1 MQTQQKILAG
11 WFIDSKSH
19 YMGLFG
25 RWCVDFFTYLL
36 TYLLKSRL

>member
-25 RWCVDFFTYLL
+25 R
-36 TYLLKSRL
+36 